1 MNVVV
6 FGATGQTGK
15 HIVRLL
21 VDSGQTVTAFARDPN
36 QVDTLHGVV
45 RVVSGDAR
53 DTSAVASALAG
64 QDAVVSAIG
73 PRSLKKDYLQEVFM
87 GNVTTAMEQEG
98 IRRFIGLSAR
108 GAGDS
113 IKQSNLL
120 MKTVRNTLLKNIY
133 DDKDRGETRLI
144 DSAIDYT
151 LVRPGRL
158 SNKPATGQVRASSEG
173 KGLRTAM
180 SREDVAS
187 YMVSQ
192 LNDTSWIRK
201 CPLIG
206 Y

>member
-1 MNVVV
+1 MRIVV

-21 VDSGQTVTAFARDPN
+21 VDGGHAVTAFARSPDR
-36 QVDTLHGVV
+36 VDTHDHVV
-45 RVVSGDAR
+45 RVVQGDVR
-53 DTSAVASALAG
+53 DASAVTNAVAG
-64 QDAVVSAIG
+64 QDAVMSAIG
-73 PRSLKKDYLQEVFM
+73 PRSLKKDDLQEVFM
-87 GNVTTAMEQEG
+87 SNVTTAMGQEG

-113 IKQSNLL
+113 IKQSNLML
-120 MKTVRNTLLKNIY
+120 KAVRNTLLKNIY
-133 DDKDRGETRLI
+133 DDKDRGETRI
-144 DSAIDYT
+144 IGSALDYT

-158 SNKPATGQVRASSEG
+158 SNKPAKGDVRASLEG
-173 KGLRTAM
+173 RGLSTAM

-192 LNDTSWIRK
+192 LNDTSWTRK

>member
-73 PRSLKKDYLQEVFM
+73 PRSLKKDDLQEVFM

>member
-6 FGATGQTGK
+6 IGATGQTGK

-73 PRSLKKDYLQEVFM
+73 PRSLKKDDLQEVFM